1 MKDQV
6 LFSEFVPHVFV
17 SFTTPSENITIT
29 FSVAAPLF
37 MSFTTIKCFNIT
49 FVTVAQQATNR
60 WLYMEMA

>member
-17 SFTTPSENITIT
+17 FFTTLSENITIT
-29 FSVAAPLF
+29 FSVAVTHF
-37 MSFTTIKCFNIT
+37 MSFTTINCFSIT

-60 WLYMEMA
+60 WLCMEMA